1 MAELRGGGVDRYARK
16 SPLTGELVPQ
26 RIYRQHLAESKA
38 TRAGITLTGQRT
50 PRAEVE
56 RAVRGGAV
64 IPAAPKPKRQGG
76 RWYAMG
82 SEGGRWKRTSG
93 RKTIEKDLRQAARRG
108 EKVIVHVKADG
119 IQAQYSTKKP
129 LDTATLG
136 GGNQP
141 GIDPEL
147 LLDFIEAEGS
157 VDGGIRAA
165 LTATV
170 DYSSVGEITS
180 YELKTF

>member
-26 RIYRQHLAESKA
+26 RIYRQHLSETKA

-64 IPAAPKPKRQGG
+64 IPPAPKPKRQGG
-76 RWYAMG
+76 KWYRMG
-82 SEGGRWKRTSG
+82 DEGRWKRTAG
-93 RKTIEKDLRQAARRG
+93 RKTLEKDLRQAARRG

-119 IQAQYSTKKP
+119 IQAQYPTRKP

-136 GGNQP
+136 GGSQP

-147 LLDFIEAEGS
+147 LLEYIDAEGS

-165 LTATV
+165 LEATV
-170 DYSSVGEITS
+170 DYSSVGDITS
-180 YELKTF
+180 YEIKTF